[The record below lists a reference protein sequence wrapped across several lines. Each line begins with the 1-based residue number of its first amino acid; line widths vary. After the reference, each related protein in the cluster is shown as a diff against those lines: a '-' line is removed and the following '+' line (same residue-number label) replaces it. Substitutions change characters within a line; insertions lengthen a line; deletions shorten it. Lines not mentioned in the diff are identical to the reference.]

1 MRCNAWK
8 MSKETCALTCISDWK
23 IEAIN
28 AEVIDLRELVGKLD
42 PKYRVLIEL
51 IYFQGYTKEQIEQE
65 LGIKTGTIK
74 NRLRAAIKHLRTNFD
89 LHSNEENIKQKN
101 RI

>member
-1 MRCNAWK
+1 
-8 MSKETCALTCISDWK
+8 
-23 IEAIN
+23 
-28 AEVIDLRELVGKLD
+28 VGKLD